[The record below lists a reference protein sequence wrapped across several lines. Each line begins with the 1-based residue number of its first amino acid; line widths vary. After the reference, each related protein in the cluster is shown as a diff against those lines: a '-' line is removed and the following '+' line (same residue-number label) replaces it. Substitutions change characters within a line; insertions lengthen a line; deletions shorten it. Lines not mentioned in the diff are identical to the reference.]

1 MKPFPPVMRE
11 RRRYIAF
18 QVKAEKPVT
27 KKEVEKSLWD
37 NTFDYIGLLGAVE
50 SSFWLIDFDE
60 ETQKGVI
67 RTTNKFTDKLLGIL
81 AFVEKVSNKNMI
93 QKNNNHIEIGTLKS
107 DASLLGAAIIPINI
121 FFNAKNTM
129 YLSS

>member
-18 QVKAEKPVT
+18 QVKAEGKLT

-50 SSFWLIDFDE
+50 SSFWLINFDE
-60 ETQKGVI
+60 KTQKGVI
-67 RTTNKFTDKLLGIL
+67 RTTNKFTDKILGTL
-81 AFVEKVSNKNMI
+81 AFAEKVSNK
-93 QKNNNHIEIGTLKS
+93 KAVFHIKGVTGTIKK
-107 DASLLGAAIIPINI
+107 ANSL
-121 FFNAKNTM
+121 AKI
-129 YLSS
+129 